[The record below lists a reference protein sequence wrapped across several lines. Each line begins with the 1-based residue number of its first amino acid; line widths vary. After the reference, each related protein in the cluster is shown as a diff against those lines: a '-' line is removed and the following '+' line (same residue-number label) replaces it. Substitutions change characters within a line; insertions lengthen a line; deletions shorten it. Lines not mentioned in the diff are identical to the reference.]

1 MKRNIVVVFLIVILV
16 LLAGYMYIYKGH
28 RNIVEEEVNFSVSS
42 DSIFTEFQENET
54 AANSK
59 FLDKTIV
66 VTGNV
71 SSIGTEPKSLV
82 LDQKI
87 FASFIEEVPS
97 TLHIN
102 SKVTIKG
109 RLIGYDSLLEEIK
122 LDQCTIVK

>member
-28 RNIVEEEVNFSVSS
+28 RNIVKEEVNFSVSS